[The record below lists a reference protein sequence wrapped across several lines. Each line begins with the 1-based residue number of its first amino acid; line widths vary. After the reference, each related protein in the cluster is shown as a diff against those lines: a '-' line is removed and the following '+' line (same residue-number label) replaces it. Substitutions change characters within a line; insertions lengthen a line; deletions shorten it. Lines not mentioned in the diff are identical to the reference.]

1 MPQIAKKGCCSLCG
15 TKGRQHAA
23 GNCGV
28 VMNDDGTRRLRPR
41 KQKHKRHADIPVRG
55 VVVAGTGKPKEEG
68 K

>member
-1 MPQIAKKGCCSLCG
+1 MGQIAKKGVCTLCG
-15 TKGRQHAA
+15 AKGRQHAA

-28 VMNDDGTRRLRPR
+28 TFNENGTVRRAR
-41 KQKHKRHADIPVRG
+41 KRKKAKRHADIPVRG